1 MTALQAIAMG
11 LVLVILDVRVE
22 GWDLIADPLGWGLV
36 VVGLTRMRGPVPRGT
51 LLGLAAV
58 AGVISFV
65 SVDGALL
72 ESLDPSLAWLISLV
86 ELAFDI
92 TLATVVADVL
102 ADSRPDLA
110 RRLRALRW
118 FFVAA
123 AIAPVMIFGAGI
135 GVLLVPVALL
145 VIGTYVYYILQLF
158 VAAKPYELATTTV
171 PDEGLS
177 A

>member
-11 LVLVILDVRVE
+11 LVMVILDVRVE
-22 GWDLIADPLGWGLV
+22 RWDLIADPLGWGLV
-36 VVGLTRMRGPVPRGT
+36 ILGLTRMRGPVPRGT

-72 ESLDPSLAWLISLV
+72 ESLDPSMAWLISLM

-110 RRLRALRW
+110 RRLRTLRW

-123 AIAPVMIFGAGI
+123 AIAPVMIFGADI
-135 GVLLVPVALL
+135 GVLLVPVAIL
-145 VIGTYVYYILQLF
+145 VIVTYVYYIYLLF
-158 VAAKPYELATTTV
+158 GAAKPYEVATTEGTG
-171 PDEGLS
+171 EGLR